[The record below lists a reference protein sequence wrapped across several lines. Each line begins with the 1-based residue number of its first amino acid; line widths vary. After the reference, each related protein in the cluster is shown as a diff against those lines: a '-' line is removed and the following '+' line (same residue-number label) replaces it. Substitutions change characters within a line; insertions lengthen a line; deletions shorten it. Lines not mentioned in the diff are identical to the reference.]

1 MKELTRED
9 IVNAANEM
17 RFFEKMRFI
26 NYLAKL
32 IDCKKSGL
40 MAGLAS
46 SMVLDEA
53 REDFIK
59 NKLTELLDMI
69 ESAGDTLYS
78 VVLLKEQR
86 QKKMFIKNFFSNL
99 IVWGIK
105 ENVDHFD
112 DLYHFSTVNIH
123 RNITDA
129 IEFLDSFLSSQ
140 ELQGAKEQPIIQMV
154 VTLRDL
160 FKIMSNNIKCI
171 EVKKN

>member
-17 RFFEKMRFI
+17 RFFEKMRFM

-59 NKLTELLDMI
+59 NKLSRKTYHM
-69 ESAGDTLYS
+69 
-78 VVLLKEQR
+78 LK
-86 QKKMFIKNFFSNL
+86 
-99 IVWGIK
+99 
-105 ENVDHFD
+105 D
-112 DLYHFSTVNIH
+112 FSTMKADEIN
-123 RNITDA
+123 A
-129 IEFLDSFLSSQ
+129 I
-140 ELQGAKEQPIIQMV
+140 
-154 VTLRDL
+154 
-160 FKIMSNNIKCI
+160 FK
-171 EVKKN
+171 